1 MPRSSALLAY
11 LQLFRLPNVFTA
23 AADVLMGYLIAH
35 GAFTPGVP
43 LAALLAASCLM
54 YVAGMVLNDV
64 FDIEQ
69 DARERPHRPIPSG
82 RIHAGFARTLG
93 RVMLAAG
100 AACGWLATLWT
111 GDVRCG
117 LVATALAVLVYL
129 YDRALKRTPLGPLG
143 MGGCRLLNV
152 LLGMSTAEVAWQ
164 TPHFAAAGG
173 IGLYIVGVTW
183 FARTEAVESRRLS
196 LLLATAVMLLGFVP
210 LVALPRLE
218 TDTVRWTYT
227 IAADRWHLF
236 WGVIAALAGW
246 RCLRA
251 VLQPS
256 PPLVQAAVKHA
267 IMTLI
272 VLDAAAAF
280 PAGGLLTLAILLL
293 VFPMLLL
300 GSWVY
305 ST

>member
-1 MPRSSALLAY
+1 MSRSPLLAY

-35 GAFTPGVP
+35 GSFSPPWP
-43 LAALLAASCLM
+43 LALLVAASCLM

-69 DARERPHRPIPSG
+69 DTRERPHRPIPSG
-82 RIHAGFARTLG
+82 RIHAGFALTLG
-93 RVMLAAG
+93 RGMLAAG
-100 AACGWLATLWT
+100 AACGWIATLVA
-111 GDVRCG
+111 GDMRCG

-129 YDRALKRTPLGPLG
+129 YDRVLKRTAFGPLG
-143 MGGCRLLNV
+143 MGGCRFLNV
-152 LLGMSTAEVAWQ
+152 LLGMSTAAVAWQ

-183 FARTEAVESRRLS
+183 FARTEATESRRWQ
-196 LLLATAVMLLGFVP
+196 LLLATVVMLAGFVP
-210 LVALPRLE
+210 LAALPRLE
-218 TDTVRWTYT
+218 TQDVIWSFTL
-227 IAADRWHLF
+227 APDRWYLF
-236 WGVIAALAGW
+236 WGLIAALVGW
-246 RCLRA
+246 RCLKA
-251 VLQPS
+251 VVQPA

-267 IMTLI
+267 IMSLV

-280 PAGGLLTLAILLL
+280 PAGGLMSIAILVL
-293 VFPMLLL
+293 VFPMLAL
-300 GSWVY
+300 GAWVY

>member
-43 LAALLAASCLM
+43 LVVLLAASCLM

-117 LVATALAVLVYL
+117 LVASALAVLVYL
-129 YDRALKRTPLGPLG
+129 YDRVLKRTPLGPLG

-218 TDTVRWTYT
+218 TDTVRWAYA

>member
-1 MPRSSALLAY
+1 MSRPSPLLAY

-23 AADVLMGYLIAH
+23 AADVLMGYLIAQRS
-35 GAFTPGVP
+35 FSPGGP
-43 LAALLAASCLM
+43 LALLLAASCLM

-64 FDIEQ
+64 FDVEQ
-69 DARERPHRPIPSG
+69 DTRERPRRPIPSG
-82 RIHAGFARTLG
+82 LIHAGFALTLG
-93 RVMLAAG
+93 RAMLAGG
-100 AACGWLATLWT
+100 ALCGWAATLAT

-117 LVATALAVLVYL
+117 VVATALALFVYL
-129 YDRALKRTPLGPLG
+129 YDRVLKRTPFGPLG
-143 MGGCRLLNV
+143 MGACRLLNV
-152 LLGMSTAEVAWQ
+152 LLGMSTATVAWQ

-183 FARTEAVESRRLS
+183 FARTEAVDSRRWQ
-196 LLLATAVMLLGFVP
+196 LLLATVVMLLGFVP
-210 LVALPRLE
+210 LAALPRLE
-218 TDTVRWTYT
+218 TEAVVWKFT
-227 IAADRWHLF
+227 IAPDRWYLF
-236 WGVIAALAGW
+236 WGLIAALVGW

-251 VLQPS
+251 VIQPS
-256 PPLVQAAVKHA
+256 PRLVQSAVKHA

-280 PAGGLLTLAILLL
+280 PAGGLLTLAILAL
-293 VFPMLLL
+293 VFPMLAL

>member
-1 MPRSSALLAY
+1 MPRSSPLLAY

-35 GAFTPGVP
+35 GSFAPGGP
-43 LAALLAASCLM
+43 LALLLAASCLM

-64 FDIEQ
+64 FDVDQ
-69 DARERPHRPIPSG
+69 DTRERPHRPIPSG
-82 RIHAGFARTLG
+82 RIHAGFALTLG
-93 RVMLAAG
+93 RAMLAGG
-100 AACGWLATLWT
+100 ALCGWAATLAT

-117 LVATALAVLVYL
+117 LVATALALLVYL
-129 YDRALKRTPLGPLG
+129 YDRVLKRTPLGPLG

-152 LLGMSTAEVAWQ
+152 LLGMSTAAVAWQ
-164 TPHFAAAGG
+164 APHFAAAGG
-173 IGLYIVGVTW
+173 IALYIVGVTW
-183 FARTEAVESRRLS
+183 FARTEAVESARWQ

-210 LVALPRLE
+210 LAAIPRLE
-218 TDTVRWTYT
+218 TDAVAWNFV
-227 IAADRWHLF
+227 IASDRWYLF
-236 WGVIAALAGW
+236 WGLIAALVGW
-246 RCLRA
+246 RCVRA
-251 VLQPS
+251 VMQPS
-256 PPLVQAAVKHA
+256 PRLVQSAVKHA

-280 PAGGLLTLAILLL
+280 PAGGLLTLAILAL
-293 VFPMLLL
+293 VLPMMAL